1 MIFTFQPLY
10 LLLIV
15 PAFLGWF
22 AQWRL
27 RQIYYRYLKVPN
39 KKGIRG
45 GEVAKVL
52 LSSYNL
58 NLPVLQT
65 KRQMINY
72 YNPQNKTLNFC
83 TNIIELAS
91 ITSLG
96 IVAHEVEHA
105 VQDKQG
111 FRFMNLRNK
120 LAKSLAIMGQLSP
133 LIFIW
138 GIFFRNIF
146 LVYLGIILLFGM
158 AVFALVSLPVELNAS
173 NRALTK
179 LQEIGLSD
187 QQEIKM
193 VAMVLRYAALTYFVE
208 ATQRIGTF
216 LFILLLFLMFRK
228 S

>member
-1 MIFTFQPLY
+1 LIFTFQPFY

-27 RQIYYRYLKVPN
+27 RQIYYRYLKKPN
-39 KKGIRG
+39 KRGIKG

-52 LSSYNL
+52 LAYHNL
-58 NLPVLQT
+58 NLPVWQT
-65 KRQMINY
+65 KRQMVNY

-83 TNIIELAS
+83 TNITELAS

-96 IVAHEVEHA
+96 IVAHEIEHA
-105 VQDKQG
+105 VQEQEG
-111 FRFMNLRNK
+111 FHFMNLRNK
-120 LAKSLAIMGQLSP
+120 LAKSLALMGQLSP

-138 GIFFRNIF
+138 GMLFRNVF
-146 LVYLGIILLFGM
+146 LFYSGIILLFM
-158 AVFALVSLPVELNAS
+158 MVVFALVSLPVELNAS
-173 NRALTK
+173 NRALKT
-179 LQEIGLSD
+179 LQEIGLAD
-187 QQEIKM
+187 QEEIKM

-208 ATQRIGTF
+208 ATQKIGTF
-216 LFILLLFLMFRK
+216 LFILLLLLMFRK

>member
-27 RQIYYRYLKVPN
+27 RQIYYRYLKMPN
-39 KKGIRG
+39 KKGIKG
-45 GEVAKVL
+45 GEIAKVL
-52 LSSYNL
+52 LAYHNL
-58 NLPVLQT
+58 NLSVLQN
-65 KRQMINY
+65 KRKMVNY

-83 TNIIELAS
+83 TNIAELAS

-96 IVAHEVEHA
+96 IVAHEIEHA
-105 VQDKQG
+105 VQDRQG

-138 GIFFRNIF
+138 GMLFRNVF
-146 LVYLGIILLFGM
+146 LFYSGIILLFGM
-158 AVFALVSLPVELNAS
+158 VVFALVSLPVELNAS
-173 NRALTK
+173 NRALKT
-179 LQEIGLSD
+179 LQETRLAD
-187 QQEIKM
+187 QEEIKM
-193 VAMVLRYAALTYFVE
+193 VTIVLRYAALTYFVE

-216 LFILLLFLMFRK
+216 LFILLLLLMFRK